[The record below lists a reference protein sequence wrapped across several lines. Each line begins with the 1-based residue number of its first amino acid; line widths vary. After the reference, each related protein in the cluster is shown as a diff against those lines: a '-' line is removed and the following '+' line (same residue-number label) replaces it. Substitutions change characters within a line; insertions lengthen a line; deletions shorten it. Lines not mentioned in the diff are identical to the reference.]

1 MPPGSPADKLEFHH
15 TGGNWHD
22 SAFANAYALVV
33 LLLENHLPILH
44 AFGNQLAV
52 IVPVDKFRETPIM
65 KRILPIVGCVPI
77 ALITSL
83 AFSAAASPAAS
94 ARHKTITC
102 PFLKAGRLTFD
113 VPAKLGDLPEID
125 FDYPAKAT
133 LFSFRDGDLLLVAMD
148 EGEPSRLR
156 IVVSAQLNKKSGTY
170 DGQTVVDMGGNQL
183 MLHSGPVRC
192 TIATG

>member
-1 MPPGSPADKLEFHH
+1 M
-15 TGGNWHD
+15 
-22 SAFANAYALVV
+22 
-33 LLLENHLPILH
+33 
-44 AFGNQLAV
+44 
-52 IVPVDKFRETPIM
+52 M
-65 KRILPIVGCVPI
+65 KRIHLIVGCVPI
-77 ALITSL
+77 AALITSL
-83 AFSAAASPAAS
+83 AFSATASPAAS
-94 ARHKTITC
+94 SRHKTITC

-170 DGQTVVDMGGNQL
+170 DGQIVVDMGGNQL
-183 MLHSGPVRC
+183 MLHSGPVHRI
-192 TIATG
+192 TVELGRGSGKPTARGLPGSSVPMIALTK